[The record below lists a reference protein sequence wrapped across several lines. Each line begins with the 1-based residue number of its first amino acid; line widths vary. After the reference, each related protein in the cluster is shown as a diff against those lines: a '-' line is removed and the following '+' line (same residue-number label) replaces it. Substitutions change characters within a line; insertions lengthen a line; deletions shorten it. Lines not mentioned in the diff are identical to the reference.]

1 LSVILK
7 DQKEEAMDLFTETL
21 TAFENQIFSWHEKL
35 LQIDDDEAVR
45 KSSPEKWSIK
55 EIIGHLIDSASNNH
69 QRFVRAQFSD
79 DLVFPGYQQDDWI
92 SVQNYQNESWK
103 NLIELWKSFNLH
115 ILHVMKTA
123 NESKR
128 KQIRLKHNLHQLAWK
143 TVPENEP
150 ATLEY
155 FMLDYI
161 GHFNH
166 HLNQVAGSKK

>member
-1 LSVILK
+1 
-7 DQKEEAMDLFTETL
+7 MDLFSETL
-21 TAFENQIFSWHEKL
+21 LEFEQQIYTWHEKL
-35 LQIDDDEAVR
+35 LKIDE
-45 KSSPEKWSIK
+45 KSATKKPAPEKWSAK

-69 QRFVRAQFSD
+69 QRFVRAQFTD
-79 DLVFPGYQQDDWI
+79 DLIFSGYQQNDWV
-92 SVQNYQNESWK
+92 SVQNYQTESWL

-115 ILHVMKTA
+115 LLHVMKTA
-123 NESKR
+123 PDSKR

-155 FMLDYI
+155 FMIDYV

-166 HLNQVAGSKK
+166 HLNQLAGMMV

>member
-1 LSVILK
+1 MSVILK